1 MLDILQYEFMQ
12 NAVFASVLGGAA
24 CSLIGVLV
32 VTLDLSFIGT
42 CMAHAALAGAILGV
56 LFGLPPLAV
65 SFLFCCL
72 SAGLV
77 GPLADKGKFKPDTA
91 LAIIF
96 SLMLGLTFLFL
107 NMLSG
112 PKSEAL
118 NFIWGSILTV
128 SRGDLWVMLL
138 TFVLVCGFIIFFFKE
153 LQTIIFSRQIAA
165 ALGIPAK
172 GIYYAT
178 LFLIGITINSFFT
191 SIGGMLIFSLI
202 VNPAAA
208 AYQLTYSLPKM
219 FILSSVFGIS
229 SCLGGLWAAYI
240 FNVPAGAVIIIVS
253 VLILALTMA
262 FSPKAERSLLTLFV
276 KQKPEFLREKW
287 SSKEKIA

>member
-1 MLDILQYEFMQ
+1 MFDVLHYHFMQ
-12 NAVFASVLGGAA
+12 NAVLASILGGTA

-32 VTLDLSFIGT
+32 VTLNLSFIGT
-42 CMAHAALAGAILGV
+42 CMAHAALAGAILAV
-56 LFGLPPLAV
+56 LFTLPPLGI

-72 SAGLV
+72 AAGMV
-77 GPLADKGKFKPDTA
+77 GPLADKGNFRPDTA

-112 PKSEAL
+112 PKSQGL

-128 SRGDLWVMLL
+128 TQKDLGMMLF
-138 TFVLVCGFIIFFFKE
+138 TCFLVASFIFFFFKE
-153 LQTIIFSRQIAA
+153 IQTIILDRQIAESI
-165 ALGIPAK
+165 GIPAK
-172 GIYYAT
+172 GIYYAA

-208 AYQLTYSLPKM
+208 AYQLTYSLKKM
-219 FILSSVFGIS
+219 FALSTIFGVV
-229 SCLGGLWAAYI
+229 SCLGGLWAAYV

-253 VLILALTMA
+253 VLIFILALV
-262 FSPKAERSLLTLFV
+262 FSPKSVKSLG
-276 KQKPEFLREKW
+276 
-287 SSKEKIA
+287 